1 MAHSEFS
8 PSQLH
13 RIISCPSSVQLYH
26 DLGVYN
32 EVAPSS
38 LYAEEGTLLHSYM
51 EKALFTSDLSFIPD
65 AEHRTIVKAAAEYV
79 RDFIPKYTQNVKI
92 LQEQRVEVPD
102 VPQVYGTADLILYI
116 KDDEVPEA
124 CELHVFDYKFGA
136 GVWVDAEDNPQFMSY
151 LLGAVKAVNAD
162 TRGKI
167 FAHVVQPRLDNFKW
181 VDYSWNRL
189 INWRNEV
196 LIPTIAKACSDKD
209 YFGPSESACRWCAVK
224 ARCPACFQKA
234 QEAASE
240 IFKLHGLCKE
250 SASISIEE
258 VKAFFKN
265 EAIIMSQIKAI
276 KSYFMAELISGRKV
290 PGYKLAYSRGTRK
303 WKDEDKAIDYL
314 SAQYDIDLDDI
325 FETYLKS
332 PAQAEKLLPRLKKDK
347 QFIDLIYT
355 PQGAPKLVP
364 VDSEEANPFA
374 EVTE

>member
-1 MAHSEFS
+1 MAHSDFS

-26 DLGVYN
+26 DLVVYS
-32 EVAPSS
+32 EVAPTSS
-38 LYAEEGTLLHSYM
+38 YAEEGTLLHSYM

-65 AEHRTIVKAAAEYV
+65 AEHRTIIKAAAEYV
-79 RDFIPKYTQNVKI
+79 RNFIPKYMQNVKI
-92 LQEQRVEVPD
+92 LQEQRVEVPG
-102 VPQVYGTADLILYI
+102 VPQVYGTADLIVYI
-116 KDDEVPEA
+116 KDEEVPEA
-124 CELHVFDYKFGA
+124 SELHLFDYKFGG
-136 GVWVDAEDNPQFMSY
+136 GVWVDAEDNPQFMAY

-181 VDYSWNRL
+181 VDYSWDRL
-189 INWRNEV
+189 ITWRNEV

-224 ARCPACFQKA
+224 ARCPACFQAA

-250 SASISIEE
+250 SASISMEE
-258 VKAFFKN
+258 VKAFFEN

-276 KSYFMAELISGRKV
+276 KSYFMAELTSGRKV

-303 WKDEDKAIDYL
+303 WKDENKAIDYL
-314 SAQYDIDLDDI
+314 SAQYDIDLDDL

-347 QFIDLIYT
+347 QFTDLIYT